1 MHIAKERGKK
11 DAAMTKTLEKATQ
24 AWKKAKQTLSVPR
37 SEAEY
42 DRLVSILDE
51 LIDKIGNNEK
61 HPLSRLAETI
71 ATLTEAYEDEHIQ
84 MPEGNAVSVLRLLM
98 EEHGLRQKDMKEIG
112 SQGIVSE
119 VLGGKR
125 KLNTTQIKKLANRF
139 HVTPA
144 VFID

>member
-1 MHIAKERGKK
+1 
-11 DAAMTKTLEKATQ
+11 MTKTLEKTTQ
-24 AWKKAKQTLSVPR
+24 AWKEAKQTLSVLR
-37 SEAEY
+37 SEVEY

-51 LIDKIGNNEK
+51 LLDKVGNNER

-71 ATLTEAYEDEHIQ
+71 ATLIEAFENEHVQ
-84 MPEGNAVSVLRLLM
+84 MPEGNAVLVLRLLM
-98 EEHGLRQKDMKEIG
+98 EEHGLKQTDMKEIG
-112 SQGIVSE
+112 SQGVVSE

-125 KLNTTQIKKLANRF
+125 ILNTTQIKKLAKRF